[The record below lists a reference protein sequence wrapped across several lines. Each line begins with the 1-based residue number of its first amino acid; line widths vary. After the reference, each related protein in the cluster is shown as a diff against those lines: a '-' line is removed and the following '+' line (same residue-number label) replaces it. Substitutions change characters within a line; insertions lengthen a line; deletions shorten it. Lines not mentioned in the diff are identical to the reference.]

1 MRYWLAR
8 VTFSLFVI
16 AGACGWEA
24 WRGNHD
30 ATKRT
35 LLTVAAALSTGL
47 GLAGLRERHRPQTDV
62 IDDDRVN

>member
-8 VTFSLFVI
+8 LCFSFFVI

-30 ATKRT
+30 SGKRT
-35 LLTVAAALSTGL
+35 LLSVVAALATGL
-47 GLAGLRERHRPQTDV
+47 AFAGLRERHRPNMNV
-62 IDDDRVN
+62 VEDDQVN